1 MTYLSAILTLTY
13 SSTWLLSA
21 GRYTLNALPLFML
34 LGAFAAK
41 HKKSKVPIAV
51 LSGMAM
57 MIYMIGY
64 YQWKQIM

>member
-1 MTYLSAILTLTY
+1 MAYLIAFFTLTY

-41 HKKSKVPIAV
+41 HKKAKFQLQCCQVWP
-51 LSGMAM
+51 
-57 MIYMIGY
+57 
-64 YQWKQIM
+64 